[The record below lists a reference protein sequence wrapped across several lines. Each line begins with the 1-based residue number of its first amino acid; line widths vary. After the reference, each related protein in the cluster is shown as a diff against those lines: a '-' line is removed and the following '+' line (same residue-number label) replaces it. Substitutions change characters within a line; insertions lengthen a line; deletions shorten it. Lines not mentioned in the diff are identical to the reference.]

1 MRLVQNKADAINTQL
16 VDPLELSLPQHA
28 QALRQV
34 VQWPNMTRSFD
45 MARIEQSVEI
55 QVPAHIA
62 YNRLTQFEDYPRFMS
77 EVESAQQI
85 DDTHVRWTT
94 KIGEHSRNWNSE
106 IVEQQPDRF
115 IAWRNVD
122 GPVSTGRVDVE
133 ALGSD
138 SSRVTF
144 TLESDAALPA
154 SEGENAM
161 ARQVEDNL
169 QRLKQLMESQNG
181 KTGAWRGEVHG
192 AQVTLRGRD
201 AAAGNGE
208 LPAAATQS
216 DNGLSRDAG
225 GESSD
230 DGRFNVAEE
239 VNLDQQSDAVRHMGN
254 LPHQSS
260 EGYGD
265 MGTSEALKTALAA
278 NQQEQGAA
286 EETRLDKSIN
296 RAVPPSN

>member
-1 MRLVQNKADAINTQL
+1 
-16 VDPLELSLPQHA
+16 
-28 QALRQV
+28 
-34 VQWPNMTRSFD
+34 

-62 YNRLTQFEDYPRFMS
+62 YNQLTQFEDYPLFMN
-77 EVESAQQI
+77 EVESAQQV

-94 KIGEHSRNWNSE
+94 KIGQQSRDWNSE

-122 GPVSTGRVDVE
+122 GPVNTGRVDVE
-133 ALGSD
+133 ALSAD

-144 TLESDAALPA
+144 TLESDAAQPA

-169 QRLKQLMESQNG
+169 QRLKQLMESQDRQ
-181 KTGAWRGEVHG
+181 TGAWRGEVHD

-201 AAAGNGE
+201 AAAGSAE
-208 LPAAATQS
+208 RPTASTQS
-216 DNGLSRDAG
+216 DNALSRDAG
-225 GESSD
+225 AGSSA

-239 VNLDQQSDAVRHMGN
+239 VNLDQQSDAVRHTGN

-265 MGTSEALKTALAA
+265 MGASEALKTALQP
-278 NQQEQGAA
+278 NQ
-286 EETRLDKSIN
+286 EEPDAGEKVQLDKSID